1 MVHCPIQVGKC
12 VDDAATEY
20 GRVIHCVASSGI
32 MGEGGG
38 LILLGGVAG
47 EAYAELFKD
56 FAVDFAEHH
65 GGMYL
70 TACEFG

>member
-1 MVHCPIQVGKC
+1 LVHCPIQVGKC

-47 EAYAELFKD
+47 EAYAELFED
-56 FAVDFAEHH
+56 FAVDLTEHH
-65 GGMYL
+65 CGMDL
-70 TACEFG
+70 TPIEFG